1 MKKKTA
7 LYILAAAICIILAAF
22 IFNIPT
28 IKSACI
34 ATFGIM
40 KSPYV
45 IGAAAACAF
54 IFISSKN
61 YWLIITAC
69 AVVTSLII
77 QYGII
82 GSGAGLYTILYR
94 ALAFITIVY
103 LLNLVKAI
111 LNK

>member
-22 IFNIPT
+22 VFNIPT
-28 IKSACI
+28 IKSASI
-34 ATFGIM
+34 ATFGMM

-45 IGAAAACAF
+45 IGAACAF
-54 IFISSKN
+54 IFINSKN

-69 AVVTSLII
+69 ALVTSLII